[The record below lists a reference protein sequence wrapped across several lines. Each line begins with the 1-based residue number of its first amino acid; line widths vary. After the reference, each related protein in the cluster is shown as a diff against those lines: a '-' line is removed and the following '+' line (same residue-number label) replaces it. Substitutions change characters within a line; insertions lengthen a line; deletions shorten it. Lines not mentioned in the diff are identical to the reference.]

1 MAKIKITQIRSLINK
16 PAYQRKLV
24 QALGIH
30 KTYNSVIKDDT
41 PSFRAIICRVQ
52 HLVKVESVNN

>member
-24 QALGIH
+24 KALGVH
-30 KTYNSVIKDDT
+30 KTYNSVIKEDT
-41 PSFRAIICRVQ
+41 PSIRGIISRVQ
-52 HLVKVESVNN
+52 HLVKVETVNN

>member
-16 PAYQRKLV
+16 PAYQRELV
-24 QALGIH
+24 KALGIH
-30 KTYNSVIKDDT
+30 KTYNSVIKEDT
-41 PSFRAIICRVQ
+41 PSIRGIICRVQ

>member
-24 QALGIH
+24 KALGIH
-30 KTYNSVIKDDT
+30 KTYNSVIKEDT
-41 PSFRAIICRVQ
+41 PSIRGIICRVQ
-52 HLVKVESVNN
+52 HLVKVETVNN

>member
-24 QALGIH
+24 KALGIH
-30 KTYNSVIKDDT
+30 KTYNSVIKEDT
-41 PSFRAIICRVQ
+41 PSIRASSAACSILSRLNQ
-52 HLVKVESVNN
+52 